1 MKKAGVFMEKAIKI
15 SQFQDVFNPAPLSTK
30 KDIEE
35 FYYQTS
41 FARTGD
47 EYSDFVRMLSIQI
60 EDSKDT
66 CLHKIFI
73 GHAGSGK
80 TTELFRL
87 REYLEEKN
95 YVTGFGRCFK

>member
-1 MKKAGVFMEKAIKI
+1 MEKAIKI

-30 KDIEE
+30 KDIED

-73 GHAGSGK
+73 GHAGSPCVLG
-80 TTELFRL
+80 
-87 REYLEEKN
+87 
-95 YVTGFGRCFK
+95 